1 MLTWS
6 TGWIRRN
13 VQSRWA
19 WFHVKQ

>member
-13 VQSRWA
+13 AQSRWA